1 MEGYDVVIVSP
12 LSHFLSLGD
21 TSSDLTRP
29 QSTRPDRFL
38 LRPPLLPPS
47 IRPRS
52 SRRYPL
58 HPGAMA
64 VCSIQRFFRRRNY
77 RADDQRMGGGE
88 VWTEAGLSGGDGRYG
103 RSYLHHVL
111 R

>member
-1 MEGYDVVIVSP
+1 
-12 LSHFLSLGD
+12 
-21 TSSDLTRP
+21 
-29 QSTRPDRFL
+29 
-38 LRPPLLPPS
+38 
-47 IRPRS
+47 
-52 SRRYPL
+52 
-58 HPGAMA
+58 MA